1 MRDIQVLD
9 KVEAENIL
17 QIDDTD
23 VDSEESDKILEIQP
37 EEEDAK

>member
-23 VDSEESDKILEIQP
+23 VDSEESIELDLL
-37 EEEDAK
+37 DSNN